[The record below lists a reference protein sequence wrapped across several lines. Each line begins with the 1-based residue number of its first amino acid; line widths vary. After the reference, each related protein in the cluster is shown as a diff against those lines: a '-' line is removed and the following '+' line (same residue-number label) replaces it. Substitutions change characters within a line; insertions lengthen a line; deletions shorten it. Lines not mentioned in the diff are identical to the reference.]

1 MVMGQKPS
9 QDALVSSDH
18 DAYLDMAG
26 DTFLHMV
33 FDVGQINSLACEL
46 DLRVSSAKVFDV
58 AIARVLC
65 KIACAIEATQ

>member
-1 MVMGQKPS
+1 MGQKTS